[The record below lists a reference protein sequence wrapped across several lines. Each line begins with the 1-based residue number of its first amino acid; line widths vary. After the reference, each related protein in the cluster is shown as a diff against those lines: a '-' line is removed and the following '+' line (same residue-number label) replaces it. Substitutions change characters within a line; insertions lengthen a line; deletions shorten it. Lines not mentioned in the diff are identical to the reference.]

1 MEDNSLKPILLRSRT
16 PVLKYLEAIQAEGA
30 DFPASHS
37 DIGDAP
43 KEGSV
48 MNGAPSAVNGTNPL
62 ASPKIFS
69 PIAKSHS
76 SEAQLANLASSPV
89 SYGQHNGAEVDD
101 DAKSNTQDGQRTEVG
116 SIREPGPADPPGP
129 KYESYDSGPSFG
141 NFGPLPDDAHHYVP
155 PPGTY
160 GGNPYANGWQP
171 NWAGSPQQAVRPD
184 MPWGQEAHGPPSQ
197 FSAVRVPLPES
208 VASPRANSSVPI
220 MIDVESPSS
229 PSRSRSRASKAPSKA
244 PSSAVPPRPQSKASN
259 RDDRPLSPLSR
270 GTARP
275 PVLED
280 GQIVYDDDNRN
291 RRSLSKAPSLAPSD
305 SLSQFHV
312 KARKKAAQAARA
324 SPDARS
330 QGSAP
335 NGQGMPYFPYRNA
348 PTQADLMYAAT
359 RGRAMVIPEEM
370 EEGTQKTASVAPSQ
384 TAQSKREPSVAP
396 SHHSKQPSAVG
407 GSVVNGKTASHVSS
421 RVSPS
426 KKAPSQVSTSTAKQG
441 PPKSIASRHSHGPS
455 QASHHP
461 SERDG
466 TATPTPS
473 RPNSNHN
480 HPEELNLEEQAIVE
494 RALASSRTPRTSY
507 YASSTLEPDVKN
519 SHFHDADLCVL
530 LHQESDPNVHE
541 VVKRALRK
549 AIRQRV
555 KRLGMKS
562 DNETIL
568 GLKRAHNHDP
578 SVHLDPEDDG
588 EEPPKW
594 ATDLKRELV
603 LMQQRIESLGP
614 KIENLRSPQMGPA
627 RSHGDGSRFVFGE
640 EGEEYTQQS
649 PATQT
654 VDINTRPT
662 GTMADSMYQQ
672 NPTDE
677 DHFESRPAGSQQ
689 YDDEEHGD
697 EEYDNATA
705 DQQRGYPALTD
716 GETRASQL
724 RQSDRLSELRD
735 DSPGQQFLEE
745 ELYKLRQK
753 PAGSQSGLSHHTWE
767 VARDD
772 DPEEF
777 PEDEDGHSRVHA
789 DESNLPTIPDMNGPL
804 PPVPAD
810 GSSRDVVSNAR
821 GWLPGEYSQDGQT
834 LAPWQK
840 IHARLL
846 NWAMIWP
853 ISELDSGLNS
863 TTRGHQVDEIA
874 LSIWTTQT
882 YKRYVRA
889 RLTDNSNGVVDR
901 LFVPPNMADAIST
914 AVFNGRHGDACGML
928 RDLWTPFGLEGMP
941 RLLVVLA
948 KHRSDEN
955 HWVVHRFSLPD
966 GGLTTYDSYPERT
979 LPDGRPLGWW
989 FAIRIAWPNTIYP
1002 SPDHLM
1008 QKMVRLHRPMQL
1020 PIDNSVAAAGIW
1032 RNILMGSRAERSLD
1046 LERLRDLINTEVKNL
1061 RQRKLMG
1068 KLSIGASRPAWDD
1081 MN

>member
-1 MEDNSLKPILLRSRT
+1 MGDESPSVLKPILLRSKT
-16 PVLKYLEAIQAEGA
+16 PIPSEKVFKYLESMQIEGA
-30 DFPASHS
+30 DIPASHS
-37 DIGDAP
+37 DFGGRS
-43 KEGSV
+43 ERGGSV
-48 MNGAPSAVNGTNPL
+48 VNGARSAANGINPA
-62 ASPKIFS
+62 ASPKILS
-69 PIAKSHS
+69 PLARSQS
-76 SEAQLANLASSPV
+76 SDARLANLANSAV
-89 SYGQHNGAEVDD
+89 SYGHNQVAEDD
-101 DAKSNTQDGQRTEVG
+101 DAKSTSQDGQRTEVE
-116 SIREPGPADPPGP
+116 SVHREPGPADPPGP

-141 NFGPLPDDAHHYVP
+141 NFGPLPDDAQYYVP
-155 PPGTY
+155 PPGSH
-160 GGNPYANGWQP
+160 GANPYTNGHWQP
-171 NWAGSPQQAVRPD
+171 TSPPQGSRLGINTNV
-184 MPWGQEAHGPPSQ
+184 PPSG
-197 FSAVRVPLPES
+197 FTAAKVPLPES

-220 MIDVESPSS
+220 GIDVEGPSS
-229 PSRSRSRASKAPSKA
+229 PSKSRSQASKSPSKA
-244 PSSAVPPRPQSKASN
+244 PSTATPPKAASRVSN
-259 RDDRPLSPLSR
+259 REERPLSPLSR

-280 GQIVYDDDNRN
+280 GQIVYDDEARY

-305 SLSQFHV
+305 SLSQFHI
-312 KARKKAAQAARA
+312 KARKAKAAPPPPR
-324 SPDARS
+324 SETRS
-330 QGSAP
+330 QGGASVLSAGN
-335 NGQGMPYFPYRNA
+335 NGQGKPYFPYWNA
-348 PTQADLMYAAT
+348 PTQADLLQAAV
-359 RGRAMVIPEEM
+359 RGRSMVIPEET
-370 EEGTQKTASVAPSQ
+370 EEGTQRTASVAPSQ
-384 TAQSKREPSVAP
+384 ARKEPSVAP
-396 SHHSKQPSAVG
+396 SHQSKQPSAVP
-407 GSVVNGKTASHVSS
+407 GSVVNGKTASHAPSQ
-421 RVSPS
+421 SPS
-426 KKAPSQVSTSTAKQG
+426 KRAPSQVSASTARQHAPPSMASRHSKAPSQVSRQPT
-441 PPKSIASRHSHGPS
+441 
-455 QASHHP
+455 
-461 SERDG
+461 ERDG

-473 RPNSNHN
+473 RPHSVNHN
-480 HPEELNLEEQAIVE
+480 HPDELNLEEQAIVD

-507 YASSTLEPDVKN
+507 YAASTLEPEVKN
-519 SHFHDADLCVL
+519 SHFHDMDLCAL
-530 LHQESDPNVHE
+530 LHHESDPAVHD
-541 VVKRALRK
+541 VVRRALRK

-555 KRLGMKS
+555 KQLGMKA
-562 DNETIL
+562 DNESIIAL
-568 GLKRAHNHDP
+568 RKAHNHDP
-578 SVHLDPEDDG
+578 SVHLEGEFDS

-614 KIENLRSPQMGPA
+614 KIENLRSPQITPI
-627 RSHGDGSRFVFGE
+627 RSNGEGSRFALAEDPE
-640 EGEEYTQQS
+640 EFTNPS
-649 PATQT
+649 PTTQT
-654 VDINTRPT
+654 VNIHTQPT
-662 GTMADSMYQQ
+662 GTMAESMY
-672 NPTDE
+672 PEDE
-677 DHFESRPAGSQQ
+677 VIVESHAPESQH
-689 YDDEEHGD
+689 YDDEDGDLEHAEHD
-697 EEYDNATA
+697 
-705 DQQRGYPALTD
+705 RGYAPTTE
-716 GETRASQL
+716 GETRASIL
-724 RQSDRLSELRD
+724 RHSDHLSDMRD
-735 DSPGQQFLEE
+735 DSPGQQYLEE

-772 DPEEF
+772 DHEEYH
-777 PEDEDGHSRVHA
+777 EDEEGQSQVPAEEHGD
-789 DESNLPTIPDMNGPL
+789 PDLNASL
-804 PPVPAD
+804 PPVPVD
-810 GSSRDVVSNAR
+810 NSSREVVSRA
-821 GWLPGEYSQDGQT
+821 GWQPGEYNQEGQS

-840 IHARLL
+840 IHSRLL
-846 NWAMIWP
+846 NWAIIWP
-853 ISELDSGLNS
+853 ISELDSALNS

-889 RLTDNSNGVVDR
+889 RLTDTSHGVVDR

-1061 RQRKLMG
+1061 RQRKMLG
-1068 KLSIGASRPAWDD
+1068 KLSIGGPRPAWDD